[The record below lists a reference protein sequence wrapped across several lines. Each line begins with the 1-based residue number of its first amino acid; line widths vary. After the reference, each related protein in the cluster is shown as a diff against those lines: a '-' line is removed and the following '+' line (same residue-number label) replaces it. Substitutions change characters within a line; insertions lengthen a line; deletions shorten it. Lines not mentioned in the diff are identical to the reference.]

1 MHCSAMVTDV
11 VEHSMQ
17 DETDG
22 IHMCVE
28 GDRILLDFRRF
39 MFRAVYMSDNLIPDR
54 NRGSHVVKMLFSY
67 YTERDRSGA
76 CYDRLPEKQL
86 RLAGGDIPRAAVDYI
101 SGLTD
106 NFAINLYEDIFVPRY
121 WTFKKG

>member
-1 MHCSAMVTDV
+1 
-11 VEHSMQ
+11 MQ

-22 IHMCVE
+22 IHMCEE
-28 GDRILLDFRRF
+28 GDRILLDFRKF

-67 YTERDRSGA
+67 YTERDKSGA
-76 CYDRLPEKQL
+76 FYDRLPEKQL
-86 RLAGGDIPRAAVDYI
+86 RFAEGDIPRAAVDYI

>member
-1 MHCSAMVTDV
+1 
-11 VEHSMQ
+11 
-17 DETDG
+17 
-22 IHMCVE
+22 
-28 GDRILLDFRRF
+28 
-39 MFRAVYMSDNLIPDR
+39 MFRAVYMSYNLTPDR

-67 YTERDRSGA
+67 YTERDKSGVF
-76 CYDRLPEKQL
+76 YDRLPEKQL
-86 RLAGGDIPRAAVDYI
+86 RLAEGDIPRAAVDYI